1 MMKKRPQFQFL
12 LFQRFSV
19 FCALF
24 LLANTALAASKT
36 IAGRV
41 VGVADGDTVTLLVVD
56 AASGTKTPAKV
67 RLSGIDAPEKA
78 QAFGARSKDM
88 MSELAFGKDAV
99 ADCTVADRY
108 GRDICVVRVGQVD
121 VGLRLIEQGLA
132 WHFKKYQRDQ
142 KPADR
147 VRYDLAETE
156 AREARRG
163 LWRDLD
169 TKTPPVSPWDWR
181 KAKRAGLTE

>member
-1 MMKKRPQFQFL
+1 MHKRPQFQYLQRQSLAICCAVL
-12 LFQRFSV
+12 LV
-19 FCALF
+19 
-24 LLANTALAASKT
+24 ANTAHAATKT

-56 AASGTKTPAKV
+56 AANGTKTPTKV

-78 QAFGARSKDM
+78 QAFGARSKEM

-99 ADCTVADRY
+99 ADCTVVDRY
-108 GRDICVVRVGQVD
+108 GRDICVVRVGQID

-147 VRYDLAETE
+147 VRYDMAETE
-156 AREARRG
+156 AREAKRG
-163 LWRDLD
+163 LWRDVG
-169 TKTPPVSPWDWR
+169 TAAPPIAPWDWR
-181 KAKRAGLTE
+181 KNKRASSN